1 MSNKLLQL
9 GLLIL
14 AGGFASM
21 AFGLAAQ
28 RRDMALKRWPAVPG
42 QVVSSRI
49 GQTTEA
55 QFVAPAHSATPRSEP
70 DYKLN
75 PVWAVQVEYR
85 YQVAGTDFTAYR
97 ATSCH
102 LVEQVQAGAP
112 EPGEPLNSV
121 LAQCPA
127 GARVQVHY
135 NPANP
140 AESYLIYLASPG
152 IMPLFKT
159 GGLLIGVGL
168 LIGLA
173 GRLWFR

>member
-1 MSNKLLQL
+1 MVPKLTFLA
-9 GLLIL
+9 LLIISGGL
-14 AGGFASM
+14 ASF
-21 AFGLAAQ
+21 AFGLAAH
-28 RRDMALKRWPAVPG
+28 RRDLALKRWPAVPG

-55 QFVAPAHSATPRSEP
+55 QFLAPAHSATPRSEP
-70 DYKLN
+70 DYKMN

-85 YQVAGTDFTAYR
+85 YQVAGTDYTAYR

-102 LVEQVQAGAP
+102 LVEQIPAGEAQ
-112 EPGEPLNSV
+112 PGAQLNSV

-140 AESYLIYLASPG
+140 AESYLFYLASPG
-152 IMPLFKT
+152 IMPLYKT
-159 GGLLIGVGL
+159 GSLLIGVGL